1 MADKQQI
8 AGEILSGMGP
18 GLLGGIGSALM
29 GQKKPTVPGPPQIAQ
44 SQVAKPSGFKH
55 GGKVEKTGIA
65 LVHKG
70 ETVIPAGKSK
80 ADTDPDDDDADDA
93 PKLSIHRVVMGL
105 HKGALHSALGVPQG
119 TDIPKDKL
127 AQAQSSSNPHVKAM
141 ANLAHTMSGWKH

>member
-1 MADKQQI
+1 MADKQEI

-18 GLLGGIGSALM
+18 GLLGGIGQALM
-29 GQKKPTVPGPPQIAQ
+29 GPKKPNVPGPPQIAQ

-80 ADTDPDDDDADDA
+80 PDPEPDDA

-127 AQAQSSSNPHVKAM
+127 AQAQSSSNPHVAAM